1 MTKLLILTNSS
12 NIRELENSG
21 EFYISYNETI
31 TYQGETPCE
40 YHFIDLLKNN
50 PTISSIVD
58 KVFMIVNPCC
68 LNDNPDL
75 KCNYLSDNAINN
87 ICINKRK
94 CNGIAINIKNV
105 EVIVAMSEAA
115 DHVLQSIYPNIIFKV
130 IPSTILYKYLDYIMI
145 NEANLGAAISLCIFN
160 FSRLP
165 EKINENSLKK
175 MITNIPQGIIIGL
188 TLRSKNK
195 CHYETKLIERTMF
208 SLITSYKR
216 INNYPNNNFGYCFDM
231 LEIFFYAKNRQIEH
245 PINLYD
251 YEEYKVMY
259 DILMDMSEK
268 NPNLTLKEILEH
280 LRKMNEFTTFL
291 DIIQKTTN
299 QSISTPFFFLKII
312 TETETISLNIENIKL
327 YLTELKSLKEKID
340 LAAMFGAYR
349 GYHALKDNLYQMSD
363 VKIFKPVNDVK
374 VYNQTPQTTNP
385 PVVKNATPNLD
396 AYKDIVCSKKQIN
409 NTIEFISN
417 ILNIPEHYI
426 TKEIECKTLTLDDN
440 NYQEKK
446 LLNTNFVPHNFNQ
459 QNFVAANDITAD
471 NILLADIDNEFGLDP
486 IFNNGLTENILQ
498 SILEKNKTPNNINA
512 QFLLVENNFDEPP
525 ASSNEIS
532 SLDSNITP
540 LTKTDVVE
548 KSNQEHNNNK
558 LYNNHQNRTEID
570 ANIEVNTKH
579 INAIENERRCNETLN
594 LIVPIAK
601 NQEKTSNYVLA
612 SVEAFKQALQICKS
626 FAEISKEDIRSTI
639 INIIKSEAPIKKD
652 LIYKRINLLCHRL
665 NISLKKEDKKKI
677 KEELEYS
684 IVKLNC
690 ITDDEDFI
698 YIYNKPVYARNRRAK
713 MYLTTAK
720 LLRNAHNICK
730 PELIASIN
738 IFKEN
743 GTIFGDT
750 PDPMEIIDLLGLT
763 KITSSPIS
771 KQNIERINSIIKSIY
786 PENSAD

>member
-21 EFYISYNETI
+21 EFYVSYNETN

-50 PTISSIVD
+50 PTITSIVD
-58 KVFMIVNPCC
+58 KVFMIVNPCS

-75 KCNYLSDNAINN
+75 KCNYLSDGAINN

-130 IPSTILYKYLDYIMI
+130 IPSKILYKYLDYIML
-145 NEANLGAAISLCIFN
+145 NETTLGAAISLCIFN

-175 MITNIPQGIIIGL
+175 LITNIPQGIIIGL

-195 CHYETKLIERTMF
+195 CHYDTKLIERTIF

-216 INNYPNNNFGYCFDM
+216 LNNYPNNNFGYCFDM

-245 PINLYD
+245 PIKLYD

-268 NPNLTLKEILEH
+268 NPNFTLNEIIEQLK
-280 LRKMNEFTTFL
+280 KMDEFTAFL
-291 DIIQKTTN
+291 DIIQKTSN
-299 QSISTPFFFLKII
+299 QSVSTTFFFLKII
-312 TETETISLNIENIKL
+312 TENERICLSIENIKL

-340 LAAMFGAYR
+340 LVAMFGAYK

-363 VKIFKPVNDVK
+363 VKIFKPINDVK
-374 VYNQTPQTTNP
+374 VYNQETQTTNTSITQ
-385 PVVKNATPNLD
+385 AETHNLD
-396 AYKDIVCSKKQIN
+396 AYKDVVCSKKQIN

-426 TKEIECKTLTLDDN
+426 TKDIKCKTFSLEEN
-440 NYQEKK
+440 KQPEKMF
-446 LLNTNFVPHNFNQ
+446 LNTNFVPHNFNQ

-498 SILEKNKTPNNINA
+498 SIVENNKTTNNINA
-512 QFLLVENNFDEPP
+512 QFLLVEKDFDEKQTSSNNT
-525 ASSNEIS
+525 ASSNSNIS
-532 SLDSNITP
+532 SF
-540 LTKTDVVE
+540 TKTNNKAE
-548 KSNQEHNNNK
+548 SNQEHNNVNE
-558 LYNNHQNRTEID
+558 YNNLNDNSKID

-579 INAIENERRCNETLN
+579 ISAIENERRCNSTLN
-594 LIVPIAK
+594 IIVPIAK

-665 NISLKKEDKKKI
+665 NIRLKKEDKKKI

-690 ITDDEDFI
+690 ITDEEDFI

-743 GTIFGDT
+743 GTIFGDI

-763 KITSSPIS
+763 KVNTSPIS
-771 KQNIERINSIIKSIY
+771 KQNIERIETIIKSIY
-786 PENSAD
+786 LEDTAV